1 MFEALIEIITS
12 IILAINYIGI
22 LILMALESM
31 IAPIPSELVMPFV
44 GFLVAT
50 NKLSLTLSI
59 IFSSLGTLL
68 GSLISYYIGRI
79 YGDKFVRKF
88 GKYLLLEQAHL
99 QWTEDFFKNHGEKT
113 IFIGRFIP
121 VVRHV
126 ISIPAGMG
134 KMHLPKFI
142 IYTLIGGTIWNT
154 FLLFLGYK
162 LAENWELVHK
172 YGSKIDI
179 VVIILI
185 VIVIAWYAFHVIK
198 AFKRNKNE
206 QIKK

>member
-1 MFEALIEIITS
+1 MFEALIGIITG
-12 IILAINYIGI
+12 IILKISYLGI

-50 NKLSLTLSI
+50 NKLSLSLAI
-59 IFSSLGTLL
+59 LFSSIGTLA
-68 GSLISYYIGRI
+68 GSLISYYVGKL

-88 GKYLLLEQAHL
+88 GKYLLLEDAHL
-99 QWTEDFFKNHGEKT
+99 QWTEDFFRKNGEKT

-121 VVRHV
+121 VVRHI

-134 KMHLPKFI
+134 KMNLFKFI
-142 IYTLIGGTIWNT
+142 LYTLIGGTIWNT

-162 LAENWELVHK
+162 LAENWEVVHK
-172 YGSKIDI
+172 YSSILDI
-179 VVIILI
+179 IVIIL
-185 VIVIAWYAFHVIK
+185 VVLVMVWYVSNAIK
-198 AFKRNKNE
+198 AFKRNN
-206 QIKK
+206 